1 MSEGFL
7 LSRILLRFNKEDE
20 DLINELSAAA
30 LTPDGSLW
38 VGSDELLGVERLS
51 TLGSHIYGNGQ
62 HFHLGD
68 FINLFNTEDEIDIE
82 GMDYANNYLWFTGSH
97 SYKRKKPKDKSP
109 EKDIH
114 RLSQVKTDINRFL
127 LGRVPVIGG
136 ELVKSYCPSDDSEN
150 KVSAASLQ
158 KVGNSNLLIEA
169 LKEDIHLAPFL
180 TNSIPSKDNG
190 LDIEGLAVQG
200 DKIFLGLRGPVLRG
214 WAIILEIEVEE
225 TQADT
230 LVLKEI
236 SNEGK
241 KYKKHFVYLNSLGIR
256 ELCFK
261 DEDLIILAGP
271 TMDLEGVMEVFR
283 LKEVLSLTEDS
294 IHHPESDQ
302 LEMLFNLPFT
312 IGSDHAEGLALYSC
326 LGEKDS
332 LLVVYDSPDKSRK
345 PSKREIFAD
354 VFRLP

>member
-1 MSEGFL
+1 MPEGFL

-20 DLINELSAAA
+20 DLIDELSAAA
-30 LTPDGSLW
+30 FTPDGSLW

-51 TLGSHIYGNGQ
+51 AIGSHIYGDGK

-68 FINLFNTEDEIDIE
+68 FIDLFNSEDEIDIE
-82 GMDYANNYLWFTGSH
+82 GMDYANDYLWFTGSH

-109 EKDIH
+109 EKDIQK
-114 RLSQVKTDINRFL
+114 LTQVKTDINRFL
-127 LGRVPVIGG
+127 LGRIPVIGG
-136 ELVKSYCPSDDSEN
+136 ELVKSYCLSDDSKE

-158 KVGNSNLLIEA
+158 KVGDSNLLIEA
-169 LKEDIHLAPFL
+169 LKEDPHLAPFIA
-180 TNSIPSKDNG
+180 TSIPSKDNG
-190 LDIEGLAVQG
+190 LDIEGLAVRG

-225 TQADT
+225 SEADT

-236 SNEGK
+236 GNEGR

-261 DEDLIILAGP
+261 NEDLIILAGP

-294 IHHPESDQ
+294 IHHQKSDR
-302 LEMLFNLPFT
+302 LELLFNLPFT

-326 LGEKDS
+326 LGEKDA
-332 LLVVYDSPDKSRK
+332 LFVVYDSPD
-345 PSKREIFAD
+345 
-354 VFRLP
+354 